1 MNPAHLLLTIA
12 VMLVWGGS
20 FVVAKLAITDMP
32 PMLFMGIRY
41 VVTGVILLP
50 FMLRERSRLGQVFG
64 ISITLGFLHF
74 ACGFTGLLGVDASIS
89 VMLMQAQVPFAALLA
104 VMFFKERIGW
114 RGGLGMLV
122 AFVGVFLLAGE
133 PRTASA
139 PVSVALIVMAAF
151 LWAVSAIQVKRLG
164 KMDPFALNGWVALFA
179 APQMLAASYWLE
191 TGHRTALMTIGG
203 AVWFGFAYLILAV
216 TIFGYGVWY
225 WLLQRY
231 EVNRVLPLTLLTPIF
246 GFLAGAI
253 FLGEETG
260 PMRLLG
266 TLIVLAGVGAIVLQR
281 TPVARGQS

>member
-1 MNPAHLLLTIA
+1 
-12 VMLVWGGS
+12 MLVWGGS